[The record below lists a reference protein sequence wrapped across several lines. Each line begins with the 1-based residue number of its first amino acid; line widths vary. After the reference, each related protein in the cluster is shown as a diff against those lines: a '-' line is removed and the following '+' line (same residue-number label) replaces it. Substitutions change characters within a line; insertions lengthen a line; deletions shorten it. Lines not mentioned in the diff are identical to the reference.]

1 MERDLLIDDIFIV
14 SVIVLIDIERDV
26 IRLYIW
32 DIWIKIM
39 NEMI

>member
-1 MERDLLIDDIFIV
+1 MERDLLVDDIFIV

-32 DIWIKIM
+32 DICA
-39 NEMI
+39 N